1 MKKIT
6 SKAELK
12 NAILL
17 LEEKQA
23 VQGKLLEE
31 EFHVT
36 REGLKPANLAK
47 NLFGRFSASTDFKVV
62 ITTAVLGLA
71 AFYFAKR
78 SISRS
83 LRSPLKILFGSL
95 IQTGVSSIIF
105 HSPGTIKSIGQLL
118 LQRAFHKKEDK
129 PKKIC

>member
-17 LEEKQA
+17 LEEKKA

-31 EFHVT
+31 EFQAT
-36 REGLKPANLAK
+36 REGLKPANLVK

-71 AFYFAKR
+71 VFYFAKK

-83 LRSPLKILFGSL
+83 LRSPFKILLGSL
-95 IQTGVSSIIF
+95 IQTGVSSIIS
-105 HSPGTIKSIGQLL
+105 HHPGAIKSMGQVL
-118 LQRAFHKKEDK
+118 LQRVFHKKEDK